1 MTSLHDLKH
10 LCPPPCTQ
18 QAIDWQTVETMLG
31 MRLPTDY
38 KQLAS
43 AYGPGAF
50 CDFLHI
56 CHPHSPTPWANL
68 TGPMPT
74 TLREQL
80 HSGHDHGT
88 YPVPHDPQRLFAIG
102 VTDNGEHLFW
112 ITEPL
117 TEPDHWRITV
127 SEARGPRWYTH
138 DGNLTCFLTD
148 MLSGRTNVP
157 QFPDSLL
164 EHGVAFTPSLQHAT
178 STATPVQ
185 PTARG

>member
-10 LCPPPCTQ
+10 LCPPPGPQ
-18 QAIDWQTVETMLG
+18 QAIDWQTVETTLG
-31 MRLPTDY
+31 MRLPADY

-43 AYGPGAF
+43 TYGPGAF

-56 CHPHSPTPWANL
+56 YHPHSPTPWANL

-74 TLREQL
+74 TVREQL
-80 HSGHDHGT
+80 RHDHGT
-88 YPVPHDPQRLFAIG
+88 YPAPVDPQHLFAIG

-117 TEPDHWRITV
+117 TQPDHWRITV

-138 DGNLTCFLTD
+138 DGNLTRFFTD
-148 MLSGRTNVP
+148 ILSGRTNVP
-157 QFPDSLL
+157 QIPDSLL